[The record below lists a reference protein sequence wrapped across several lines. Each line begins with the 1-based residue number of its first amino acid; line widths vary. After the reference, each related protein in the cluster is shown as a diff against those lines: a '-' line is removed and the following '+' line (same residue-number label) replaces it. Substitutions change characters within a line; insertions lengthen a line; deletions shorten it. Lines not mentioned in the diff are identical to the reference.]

1 MVKMKMPL
9 DGKVEVVEVQNMKV
23 EETIA
28 SIKEAAPCGSNEAA
42 VGDRLQDRSGKHDFS
57 IELESYEQLSEISI
71 PSVKCQW
78 VLVEGSLG
86 EIENIELVE
95 SVMLEIQCS
104 KGTLRMDLAE
114 EDYRKAIQATGGQER

>member
-9 DGKVEVVEVQNMKV
+9 EGKVEVGEVQNMKV
-23 EETIA
+23 EVAIA

-42 VGDRLQDRSGKHDFS
+42 VRDRLRDQSGKHGFS

-71 PSVKCQW
+71 PSVKCQR

-86 EIENIELVE
+86 DLVHIELVE
-95 SVMLEIQCS
+95 SVMLEIQCT
-104 KGTLRMDLAE
+104 KGTLKMDLAE
-114 EDYRKAIQATGGQER
+114 EDYRKAIQATGGQES